1 MPPLTSSPEQPQPL
15 RAVVAAVKSWVE
27 RCSSIWV
34 AGQLIELKRRS
45 GAATHFL
52 TLRDALAEVSVTVTA
67 STAVLDAAGPIA
79 EGMQVVALVRPTVWS
94 RNGSLSFE
102 CSDLRASGEG
112 RLLAAIE
119 QRKRMLQAE
128 GLFDRARKRPLPF
141 LPVGVG
147 LITGQGSAAERDVL
161 QVAQRRW
168 PGVRFVVRPAV
179 MQGQGCVDDVRA
191 ALGVLDRDPTV
202 DVIVIARGGGSLQDL
217 LPFSDESLAR
227 AVFACRT
234 PVVSAIGHEPDT
246 PIIDLVADV
255 RAATPTDAAKCVVP
269 DVSDERARVDQASA
283 RSRAALLRMLDRE
296 SQALHA
302 LRTRPVLA
310 DPLGPVHVQLAQV
323 DDLRGRGRRAALG
336 RLREESTWVDHAV
349 SRVRALSPRATLLR
363 GYAILCDADGAT
375 VDSTAGLEPGH
386 DVVALLADGTIRA
399 QIREVSPRVGPVREA
414 AMESRS
420 AVMAPM
426 AAQPE
431 PGESEG
437 EGLPRAGAPSTTDA
451 RTRSGGAVDE
461 GQPVAPSGSSA
472 PSVSSAPSASS
483 PSPSPSNEATS
494 APDQPTTTRHSE
506 KEADG

>member
-1 MPPLTSSPEQPQPL
+1 MPPLASTPEQPPPL
-15 RAVVAAVKSWVE
+15 RAVLAAVKTWVE
-27 RCSSIWV
+27 RCSTVWV

-52 TLRDALAEVSVTVTA
+52 TLRDALAEVSVTITA

-141 LPVGVG
+141 LPGGVG
-147 LITGQGSAAERDVL
+147 LITGQNSAAERDVL
-161 QVAQRRW
+161 QVARSRW

-179 MQGQGCVDDVRA
+179 MQGPGCVDDVRE
-191 ALGVLDRDPTV
+191 ALAVLDRDTSV

-246 PIIDLVADV
+246 PILDLVADV
-255 RAATPTDAAKCVVP
+255 RAATPTDAAKRVVP
-269 DVSDERARVDQASA
+269 DVADERTRIDQASA
-283 RSRAALLRMLDRE
+283 RVRAATLRVIEHE
-296 SQALHA
+296 SRQLHA
-302 LRTRPVLA
+302 LRSRPVLA
-310 DPLGPVHVQLAQV
+310 DPLGPIDVHSAQV
-323 DDLRGRGRRAALG
+323 RELCERGRRAVLN
-336 RLREESTWVDHAV
+336 RLRAESSWVEHSV

-363 GYAILCDADGAT
+363 GYAILSDGDGAT
-375 VDSTAGLEPGH
+375 VDTIDGIETGAALVATMAHGLLYATVNGVHRRAAGRP
-386 DVVALLADGTIRA
+386 
-399 QIREVSPRVGPVREA
+399 
-414 AMESRS
+414 
-420 AVMAPM
+420 
-426 AAQPE
+426 
-431 PGESEG
+431 
-437 EGLPRAGAPSTTDA
+437 TTDESA
-451 RTRSGGAVDE
+451 TATPAPKESDE
-461 GQPVAPSGSSA
+461 
-472 PSVSSAPSASS
+472 
-483 PSPSPSNEATS
+483 
-494 APDQPTTTRHSE
+494 
-506 KEADG
+506 